1 MYSQCSKHKPLFIP
15 RVIHISFN
23 LSQISILHTLYTYT
37 TSPLHVPS
45 FVVCSHAAC
54 LMSFLTCYDC
64 YTRCHVA
71 IHVHTLSYVHV
82 LHASF
87 VLLLSFVSCH
97 SPYCL
102 TSVTPSP
109 DEQHVIDLM
118 LSPLRLRPPCVC
130 VGCTVVQARQKPA
143 Q

>member
-1 MYSQCSKHKPLFIP
+1 MFI
-15 RVIHISFN
+15 RCHI
-23 LSQISILHTLYTYT
+23 II
-37 TSPLHVPS
+37 
-45 FVVCSHAAC
+45 HAAC

-109 DEQHVIDLM
+109 DEQHVINLM
-118 LSPLRLRPPCVC
+118 RVYVLVHLCMYVC
-130 VGCTVVQARQKPA
+130 VLNTCHPLHLMNST
-143 Q
+143 